1 MHVSDLP
8 LSPHPPGQR
17 SGWLLVGAQACLL
30 AASVLLRAGRD
41 WPRPLALRVAAGLGQ
56 LVGLGVAAAAA
67 GWLRD
72 GLSALPYPN
81 ARAQLRTDGPFRLA
95 RHPIYSG
102 SCSVAPRGPRRPAT
116 AGSCWSSGSCCGC
129 SGSNP

>member
-1 MHVSDLP
+1 
-8 LSPHPPGQR
+8 
-17 SGWLLVGAQACLL
+17 VGAQACLL
-30 AASVLLRAGRD
+30 AAGVLLRAGRD

-56 LVGLGVAAAAA
+56 LVGLGVGVAAAAA

-95 RHPIYSG
+95 RHPI
-102 SCSVAPRGPRRPAT
+102 
-116 AGSCWSSGSCCGC
+116 
-129 SGSNP
+129 